1 MTRGSAWA
9 FGALAGAMLVYP
21 AEAAEAARKGLL
33 LWATSVL
40 PVLGP
45 YMACMLMAVS
55 RLSPGP
61 WEVTA
66 LGWLCGSPGGA
77 RLMQGLHLRGK
88 DAVRFAAAGG
98 TMSPLFFLGTV
109 SDWLGSAGE
118 ARMILCCHWLG
129 ALALALLLPKGHG
142 TKERLPPSPLSLAS
156 ALRET
161 ALSMCTVA
169 LCMMLGGISAR
180 MAACA
185 LPALPKAAAAA
196 LQCFLEVTSGVKAI
210 AALHA
215 PHAAAWTCAACSFG
229 GLSLLMQN
237 AAFWQESGVGMGRLL
252 ALRAAHGALSGGL
265 CLLLSAILTNV
276 VY

>member
-1 MTRGSAWA
+1 MTRTSAWA

-21 AEAAEAARKGLL
+21 AEAAEAARKGAL
-33 LWATSVL
+33 LWATAVL
-40 PVLGP
+40 PVLAP

-61 WEVTA
+61 WAVTA

-77 RLMQGLHLRGK
+77 RLMQGLRLEGK
-88 DAVRFAAAGG
+88 DALRFAAASG

-109 SDWLGSAGE
+109 SAWLGSAE
-118 ARMILCCHWLG
+118 AGRLVLICHWAG
-129 ALALALLLPKGHG
+129 AALLALLLPGGRGRRGKAA
-142 TKERLPPSPLSLAS
+142 PSPLPLAA

-161 ALSMCTVA
+161 ALSMSTVA
-169 LCMMLGGISAR
+169 LCMMLGCIAAR

-185 LPALPKAAAAA
+185 FPALPPAAAAA
-196 LQCFLEVTSGVKAI
+196 LQCALEVTSGVQAI
-210 AALHA
+210 CALRGGEPA
-215 PHAAAWTCAACSFG
+215 VWVCAACSFG

-237 AAFWQESGVGMGRLL
+237 AAFWQESGVTMGRLL
-252 ALRAAHGALSGGL
+252 ALRAAHALLSGGL
-265 CLLLSAILTNV
+265 CLLLSTILTEV